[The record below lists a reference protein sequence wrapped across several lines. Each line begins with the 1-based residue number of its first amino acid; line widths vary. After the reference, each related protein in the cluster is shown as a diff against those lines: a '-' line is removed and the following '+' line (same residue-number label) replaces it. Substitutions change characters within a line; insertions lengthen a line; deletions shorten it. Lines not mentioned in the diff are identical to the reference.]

1 VDIILQTCG
10 ALSYAHSF
18 GIVHGDIKP
27 GNIFLQNTNRIKILD
42 FGVACTKGTRSERL
56 MGTPKYFSPEQIRMM
71 PIDHRSDI
79 YSLGLAAYRMLTGQ
93 EAFCEQDIAA
103 LCQMHL
109 YEDVPNACSL
119 VPDLPSDIH
128 LIISKATQKN
138 PDDRYQSIE
147 ELIHDLAPVARR
159 LGLTLSGGPNH
170 ASRGTNMMGLFLF
183 YRDDHSEMLTALLT
197 DFTRELRKIGV
208 ELRESDF
215 RSIG

>member
-1 VDIILQTCG
+1 
-10 ALSYAHSF
+10 
-18 GIVHGDIKP
+18 
-27 GNIFLQNTNRIKILD
+27 
-42 FGVACTKGTRSERL
+42 
-56 MGTPKYFSPEQIRMM
+56 
-71 PIDHRSDI
+71 
-79 YSLGLAAYRMLTGQ
+79 
-93 EAFCEQDIAA
+93 